1 MTNGWVERKRGLPGS
16 HRLGRGGEWR
26 ELRERDGRDLQLQ
39 RRSFKMQAE
48 KESGP
53 KKASLKVS
61 WAVRAMG
68 CKKSHQAA
76 NLR

>member
-26 ELRERDGRDLQLQ
+26 EQRERDGRDLQLQ

-48 KESGP
+48 KESNP
-53 KKASLKVS
+53 KKCSLKVS

-68 CKKSHQAA
+68 CKKSNQAA

>member
-26 ELRERDGRDLQLQ
+26 ELRERDGRDLELQ
-39 RRSFKMQAE
+39 RRSFKMQVE

-53 KKASLKVS
+53 KKGSLKVS
-61 WAVRAMG
+61 WAVRAMC
-68 CKKSHQAA
+68 CKKVIRQQI
-76 NLR
+76 